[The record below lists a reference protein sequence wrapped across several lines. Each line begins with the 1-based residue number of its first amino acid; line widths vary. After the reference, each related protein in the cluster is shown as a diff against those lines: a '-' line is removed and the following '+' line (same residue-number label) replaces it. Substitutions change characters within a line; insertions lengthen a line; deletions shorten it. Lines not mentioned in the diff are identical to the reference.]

1 MRRESFIPVL
11 ISGLKQSRRSLAGRA
26 ADLYKP
32 FGKGFYPK
40 KKPFRKG
47 FYPKK
52 KPFRKGFYPKKKG
65 KRLSSLGIKHLSLK
79 ERGLKVSA
87 GRGFKS
93 LRRLY
98 ILLLEIATR
107 AVIANMKI
115 IASKPGV
122 FFSSVMV
129 TKVVELSVNPSSS
142 VTVRVTVYVSA
153 FE

>member
-32 FGKGFYPK
+32 FG
-40 KKPFRKG
+40 KG

-153 FE
+153 VE

>member
-26 ADLYKP
+26 ADLY
-32 FGKGFYPK
+32 
-40 KKPFRKG
+40 KPFRKG

-79 ERGLKVSA
+79 ERGFKVSA

-153 FE
+153 VE

>member
-52 KPFRKGFYPKKKG
+52 KGKG
-65 KRLSSLGIKHLSLK
+65 LSSLGIKHLSLK

-142 VTVRVTVYVSA
+142 VTVRVTVYISA
-153 FE
+153 VE

>member
-40 KKPFRKG
+40 KK
-47 FYPKK
+47 
-52 KPFRKGFYPKKKG
+52 G

-79 ERGLKVSA
+79 ERGFKVSA

-98 ILLLEIATR
+98 ILLLEIAIR

-115 IASKPGV
+115 ITSKPGV

-129 TKVVELSVNPSSS
+129 TKVVELSVAPSSS